1 MEIPDSADA
10 VLEAVAAL
18 VEADPHAGPALVLY
32 ALARTLASPRGAYMY
47 RLDKLAG
54 LGPDHRRL
62 AYGLMEAMASGAARG
77 PAWEDFLARLD
88 AAYAGRN
95 TGD

>member
-1 MEIPDSADA
+1 MEIPDPADTDA
-10 VLEAVAAL
+10 VLEAVATL

-32 ALARTLASPRGAYMY
+32 ALARTLASPRAGGMY

-54 LGPDHRRL
+54 LGPDQRRL

-77 PAWEDFLARLD
+77 FVWEAFLSRLD
-88 AAYAGRN
+88 AAYTRR
-95 TGD
+95 